1 MGSLILH
8 EKSAGHNKRDSSYG
22 DNEIHAGC
30 ADLASSVSEQ
40 SGQTDW
46 HSHSAAS
53 KAKHDQLFF
62 VLKVRLFNTCEFNN
76 RFFFL
81 KMKSSIEKHTV
92 AC

>member
-1 MGSLILH
+1 MGSLRLH

-30 ADLASSVSEQ
+30 ADLASGVSEQ